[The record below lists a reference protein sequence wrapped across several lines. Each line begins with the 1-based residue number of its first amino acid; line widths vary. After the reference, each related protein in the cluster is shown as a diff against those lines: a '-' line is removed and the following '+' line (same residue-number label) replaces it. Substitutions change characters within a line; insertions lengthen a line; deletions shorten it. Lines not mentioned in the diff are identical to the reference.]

1 MQVQRKYLYF
11 KIHLNA
17 TEMLPFNL
25 QLEMINVQYNWG
37 GLKSKYQENNLTEF
51 YKCFPSK
58 KYAQLKSYTHGL
70 ILQYLVF
77 ISIWQDL
84 SL

>member
-1 MQVQRKYLYF
+1 
-11 KIHLNA
+11 
-17 TEMLPFNL
+17 MLPFNL